1 MLQALTLE
9 PLKVKR
15 EQKARGQLDEARRM
29 EHGEEIPRWREK
41 ALEVR
46 AKSAASPPI
55 RGTAGQ
61 MPRGHCPLA
70 RLKKDAEAWLMALHQ
85 QKEDIRQQKDQLDVD
100 ERDVD
105 EQIAIIKEEFR
116 RAVEEEEHV
125 AVKKEEEDVEGEE
138 EEEEEKEDVAV
149 KKEEVKDVEFD
160 YARRWQA
167 QGGDDSGIPKE
178 YTPCKFFFK
187 ARDSCQMS
195 KCLFSHNTDIFCQEP
210 FASILQNL
218 SWERKAKTKTFP
230 RPPPYPP
237 PPLPPKKHRRVK
249 RDEEDLPKVV
259 AKKMP
264 RGAMKIATA
273 EVKKK

>member
-29 EHGEEIPRWREK
+29 EHGEEIPHWREK

-100 ERDVD
+100 ERNVD
-105 EQIAIIKEEFR
+105 EQIAISKEEFR

-249 RDEEDLPKVV
+249 RRVKV

>member
-1 MLQALTLE
+1 
-9 PLKVKR
+9 
-15 EQKARGQLDEARRM
+15 M
-29 EHGEEIPRWREK
+29 EHGEEIPHWREK

-70 RLKKDAEAWLMALHQ
+70 RLKKDAEAWLMALRQ

-187 ARDSCQMS
+187 ARDGCQMS

-264 RGAMKIATA
+264 RGAMKIAAA